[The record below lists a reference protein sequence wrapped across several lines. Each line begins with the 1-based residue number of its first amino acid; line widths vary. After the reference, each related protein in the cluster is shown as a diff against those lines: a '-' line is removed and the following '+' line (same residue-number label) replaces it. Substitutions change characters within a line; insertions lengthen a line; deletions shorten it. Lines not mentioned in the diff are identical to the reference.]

1 MKDPIVSGFR
11 SSVVYKFSSA
21 ICEACYVSETTRHF
35 SAHAREHLTP
45 DKNSHIGKY
54 LQKSNSPITL
64 VNAVLKVSSF
74 DPKKNEAK
82 YFCPH

>member
-54 LQKSNSPITL
+54 LQKSIIPQSHL
-64 VNAVLKVSSF
+64 
-74 DPKKNEAK
+74 
-82 YFCPH
+82 